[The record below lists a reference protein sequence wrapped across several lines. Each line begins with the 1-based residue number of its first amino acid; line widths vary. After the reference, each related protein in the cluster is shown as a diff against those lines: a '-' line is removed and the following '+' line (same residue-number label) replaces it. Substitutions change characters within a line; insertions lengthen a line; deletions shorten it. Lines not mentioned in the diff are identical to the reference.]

1 MVTKSKIEKK
11 MSRKDNPEL
20 VKNIILLKKS
30 DSKIWLDVANFLSNS
45 RRRNKGVTISK
56 INKITKA
63 NDTVIVPG
71 KILSD
76 GELSHALK
84 IAYFKISEKA
94 ESKLKKAE
102 LMTIEQLYSKN
113 KDGKGVK
120 VII

>member
-45 RRRNKGVTISK
+45 RRRNKGVNISK

-76 GELSHALK
+76 GELSHALT
-84 IAYFKISEKA
+84 ISSFKISEKA
-94 ESKLKKAE
+94 KSKLGEAKY
-102 LMTIEQLYSKN
+102 LSIEQLFNQN
-113 KDGKGVK
+113 KEGKGVK
-120 VII
+120 III